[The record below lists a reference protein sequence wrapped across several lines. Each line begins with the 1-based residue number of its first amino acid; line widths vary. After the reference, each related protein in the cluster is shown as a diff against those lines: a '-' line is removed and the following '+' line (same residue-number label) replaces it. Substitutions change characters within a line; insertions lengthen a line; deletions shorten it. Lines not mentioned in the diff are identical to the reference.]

1 MAKRYFMSSIIHI
14 LLLLG
19 VVISIFPFYWLVV
32 MSTNTTGD
40 IFRYPPKL
48 TFGDQLVTNVQHV
61 FQSINFLDSFI
72 NTLIVSVVTTIL
84 LLVFD
89 SLAGFTF
96 AKFDFPGKNILF
108 LILLATFMVPGQ
120 LSTVP
125 MFAIMAT
132 LGWVGSLK
140 ALIIPGAANAFGIFW
155 IRQYAQEAVHDELL
169 EAGRLDGCGHF
180 RLWWHVGL
188 PALRPALAFLGIF
201 SFIYTWNDYFWPLVV
216 LINPEHITLQVALS
230 QLNGIYNTDYSMV
243 MAGTLLATL
252 PLIVIFLLGSQQFIS
267 DLTAGA
273 VRE

>member
-1 MAKRYFMSSIIHI
+1 MAKRYFTSSIIHI